1 MLVSDLL
8 KTEGDRRVVGTVTA
22 TIGEG
27 RFTVTDRQG
36 RDFLVEG
43 NDDFLVGHTVLVK
56 SGIIVKR
63 VKRSTQ
69 ELHFRV

>member
-43 NDDFLVGHTVLVK
+43 NDDFLDGHTVLV
-56 SGIIVKR
+56 
-63 VKRSTQ
+63 
-69 ELHFRV
+69 